1 MQIKPNIKSGFGPL
15 TTRGFNALAN
25 KVNEKKTSD
34 PTKWPQ
40 PTVNMFVAK
49 ITANVVVIAN
59 RRWKYEWS
67 SAWLNS
73 TKLFEPISGS
83 NLSYATQGNTYAYNT
98 CEGLQQTSGTYDGPG
113 ITHANIPTGYTLQP
127 IATGTYVI
135 MVVSKSADSK
145 TSYVFS
151 LANAIDGAC
160 A

>member
-1 MQIKPNIKSGFGPL
+1 
-15 TTRGFNALAN
+15 
-25 KVNEKKTSD
+25 
-34 PTKWPQ
+34 
-40 PTVNMFVAK
+40 MFVAK
-49 ITANVVVIAN
+49 ITANAVVISN

-83 NLSYATQGNTYAYNT
+83 NLSYATQGGTYAYNT
-98 CEGLQQTSGTYDGPG
+98 CEGLQQTSGLYDGPG
-113 ITHANIPTGYTLQP
+113 ITHASIPTGYTLQP